1 MVYNELMRLV
11 QDSTMIIN
19 LSKDYARI
27 ATVLG
32 KLYNEPVMMFPG
44 PKAWTYPLSEK
55 NNGEHIKRLTIIGHG
70 ESVYDDEQSMF
81 GGNINEKI
89 MMTEEFAHS
98 LTTLLKYNERENPGF
113 CAYLKAIDILD
124 FHKSERTF
132 KSREIAEYLYSDT
145 YLQENV
151 SHLKINSFVNP
162 IHPKLGTRLM
172 PHTTDKETISFY
184 TFDTAEAFTSYKN
197 IQTLYDDI
205 KAQLHHVEQM
215 PGHSFASAGIANTDD
230 TIDALKKE
238 CDDLMAKGKK
248 ILREKAHR
256 VHHIVDPRKY
266 LDKHS
271 ECRTVLSDV
280 PKHGATHHANP
291 FEKEKRANH
300 KKPTPKIKPVKK
312 TKS

>member
-1 MVYNELMRLV
+1 
-11 QDSTMIIN
+11 MIIN
-19 LSKDYARI
+19 LSKDYITI

-32 KLYNEPVMMFPG
+32 KRYKEPVITFAG
-44 PKAWTYPLSEK
+44 PKTWTYHLSEK
-55 NNGEHIKRLTIIGHG
+55 NGDKLIRRLTIIGHG
-70 ESVYDDEQSMF
+70 ESIYDDEQSMF

-98 LTTLLKYNERENPGF
+98 LITLLKYNEREKPGF

-124 FHKSERTF
+124 FHKSEQTF
-132 KSREIAEYLYSDT
+132 KSREIAEYLHSDT

-184 TFDTAEAFTSYKN
+184 TFDTAEAFTQYKN
-197 IQTLYDDI
+197 IQALYDDI

-215 PGHSFASAGIANTDD
+215 PGHSFASAGISNTDD
-230 TIDALKKE
+230 TIAGLKKE

-248 ILREKAHR
+248 ILREKAHH

-280 PKHGATHHANP
+280 PKHGAVHHSNP
-291 FEKEKRANH
+291 FEKEKHASH
-300 KKPTPKIKPVKK
+300 KKPAPKTKSVKK
-312 TKS
+312 TRA